1 MCLHK
6 FLATLLAV
14 PLLLAL
20 SLPALSQEASVI
32 VPLEDIWADLKL
44 AGQPAGYY
52 HEKTERDEGGRI
64 LTFVETIVVIN
75 RLNSRVEIRT
85 KSEYTESKD
94 AQLLAIKSETSSSKQ
109 STLMEVTVRDG
120 SLLVRTTSGGKS
132 YDRKVPYTGTLLGP
146 EAARRA
152 VLAGLKLPG
161 DTISLQIFVPEL
173 GSVASV
179 TRKAIGTEKLMIEG
193 KQLSGLRVE
202 DVIEKL
208 PGKTNV
214 WLDRAGRLLRQVQ
227 ESPFGEVD
235 IMRTVQKPTLADR
248 LPVNPLPTEAYS
260 RAVARANIRLPY
272 ERSIEQ
278 MKIRITHRKP
288 ELGWP
293 DLEADNQRVLEKS
306 PESLVLE
313 IRRPTPRTTER
324 GPLKSSS
331 ELAPFLGAN
340 PLIQSDD
347 TGVKNILREI
357 GSLDSDVFQASLALQ
372 RWTAENMKFDSGIA
386 VASASEVAR
395 DRKGTCFG
403 YSVLLGSLARAA
415 GIPSRIK
422 MGYVYASGIWGGHAW
437 VEVLVGKDWIPIDAA
452 VYSPGPAD
460 AARFSAF
467 TSSLE
472 EGIST
477 GIGALAQLYGNVDI
491 QILEY
496 TLKGR
501 CVTVPVDAPPYV
513 TTDNTYRNQWL
524 GLTVVKPDSFRFTRL
539 DAVWPDYTI
548 VAMDGP
554 QHQTV
559 EIQKLPYSPRSGTE
573 PASYLRQVGI
583 TGVQKRV
590 RVSDFL
596 GLETSSPEDA
606 GLSFVDEDQ
615 VWIVRAKGT
624 DAPSVLHEVAF
635 RMTLSR

>member
-1 MCLHK
+1 MCPHK
-6 FLATLLAV
+6 SSAKLLAGF
-14 PLLLAL
+14 LLIAF
-20 SLPALSQEASVI
+20 SLPALSQEISI
-32 VPLEDIWADLKL
+32 SVPLEDIWADLKL

-52 HEKTERDEGGRI
+52 HEKTERDEVGRI
-64 LTFVETIVVIN
+64 LTSVETIVVIN

-85 KSEYTESKD
+85 TSEYTESKD
-94 AQLLAIKSETSSSKQ
+94 AQLVAIKSETSSSKQ
-109 STLMEVTVRDG
+109 STFMEVTVGDG
-120 SLLVRTTSGGKS
+120 LLLVRTTSGGKS
-132 YDRKVPYTGTLLGP
+132 YDRKVPYSGRLLGP
-146 EAARRA
+146 EAVRRV

-161 DTISLQIFVPEL
+161 DTISFQIFVPEL

-179 TRKAIGTEKLMIEG
+179 TRKAIGTEKLMIDG

-202 DVIEKL
+202 DVTEKL
-208 PGKTNV
+208 PGKTKV
-214 WLDRAGRLLRQVQ
+214 WLDSSARFLRQVQ

-235 IMRTVQKPTLADR
+235 IIRRVQKPTQADR
-248 LPVNPLPTEAYS
+248 LPVTALPTEAYS
-260 RAVARANIRLPY
+260 RAVARANIRLPH
-272 ERSIEQ
+272 ERSIEH
-278 MKIRITHRKP
+278 MKIRINHRKP

-293 DLEADNQRVLEKS
+293 DLEADNQKVLEKS

-313 IRRPTPRTTER
+313 IWRPTPKTKEQ
-324 GPLKSSS
+324 GSLESSS
-331 ELAPFLGAN
+331 ELAPFLAAN
-340 PLIQSDD
+340 PLLQSDD
-347 TGVKNILREI
+347 AEVKRILREI
-357 GSLDSDVFQASLALQ
+357 GKLDSDVFQSSLALQ

-415 GIPSRIK
+415 GIPSRFK
-422 MGYVYASGIWGGHAW
+422 MGYVYASGMWGGHAW
-437 VEVLVGKDWIPIDAA
+437 VEVLVGNDWIPIDAA
-452 VYSPGPAD
+452 AYSPGPAD

-477 GIGALAQLYGNVDI
+477 GIGALGQLYGNVDI

-501 CVTVPVDAPPYV
+501 RVTVPIDAPPYV

-548 VAMDGP
+548 VAMEGP

-559 EIQKLPYSPRSGTE
+559 EIQKLPYSPRSGTD
-573 PASYLRQVGI
+573 PVVYLRQAGI
-583 TGVQKRV
+583 SGVQKRI
-590 RVSDFL
+590 RVSDFP

-606 GLSFVDEDQ
+606 ALSFVDEDQ

-635 RMTLSR
+635 RMALSR

>member
-6 FLATLLAV
+6 SSTTLLAV
-14 PLLLAL
+14 LLLLAL
-20 SLPALSQEASVI
+20 SLPALSQEASI
-32 VPLEDIWADLKL
+32 IAPLEDIWADLKL

-52 HEKTERDEGGRI
+52 HEKTERDEVGRI
-64 LTFVETIVVIN
+64 LTLVETIVVIN

-85 KSEYTESKD
+85 KSEYIKSKD
-94 AQLLAIKSETSSSKQ
+94 AQLIAIKSETSSSKQ
-109 STLMEVTVRDG
+109 STLMEVTVGDG
-120 SLLVRTTSGGKS
+120 LLLIRTTSGGKS

-146 EAARRA
+146 ETVRRV

-179 TRKAIGTEKLMIEG
+179 TRKAIGTDKLMIEG

-214 WLDRAGRLLRQVQ
+214 WLDSAGKLLRQVQ

-235 IMRTVQKPTLADR
+235 IIRTVQKPIQADQ
-248 LPVNPLPTEAYS
+248 LSVNTLPTEAYS
-260 RAVARANIRLPY
+260 RAVARANIRLPH
-272 ERSIEQ
+272 ERLIEQ

-293 DLEADNQRVLEKS
+293 DLETDNQRVLEKT
-306 PESLVLE
+306 PESLILE
-313 IRRPTPRTTER
+313 IWRPTPKTKER
-324 GPLKSSS
+324 EPLESRA
-331 ELAPFLGAN
+331 ELAPFLAAN
-340 PLIQSDD
+340 PLLQSDD
-347 TGVKNILREI
+347 MEVKRILREI
-357 GSLDSDVFQASLALQ
+357 GKLDSDVFQSSLALQ

-386 VASASEVAR
+386 VVSASEVAR

-415 GIPSRIK
+415 GIPSRFK

-437 VEVLVGKDWIPIDAA
+437 VEVLVRNDWIPIDAA
-452 VYSPGPAD
+452 AYSPGPAD

-472 EGIST
+472 QGIST

-501 CVTVPVDAPPYV
+501 RVTVPAGAPPYV

-539 DAVWPDYTI
+539 EAVWPDCT
-548 VAMDGP
+548 VVEMEGP
-554 QHQTV
+554 KHQKV
-559 EIQKLPYSPRSGTE
+559 EVRKLPYSPQNGTD
-573 PASYLRQVGI
+573 PAVYLRQAGI
-583 TGVQKRV
+583 SGVQKRK
-590 RVSDFL
+590 RVSDFR
-596 GLETSSPEDA
+596 GLETNSPEDA
-606 GLSFVDEDQ
+606 GLSFVDEDE
-615 VWIVRAKGT
+615 VWIVRVKGA

-635 RMTLSR
+635 RMKLSH